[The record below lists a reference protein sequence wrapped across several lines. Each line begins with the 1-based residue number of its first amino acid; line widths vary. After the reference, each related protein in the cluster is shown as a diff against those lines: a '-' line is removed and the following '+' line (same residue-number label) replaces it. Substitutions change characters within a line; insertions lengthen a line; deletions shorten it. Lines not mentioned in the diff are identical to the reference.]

1 MEIEIRKKDRNYRI
15 IMINII
21 FFIILAY
28 YALII
33 NNLYIYF
40 LMCITIFSGI
50 YHIFVYKNEKIVF
63 SNDGIKYTNI
73 FNREYINLW
82 ENISYIKQKKQY
94 FKSTGRTT
102 FSTRYEIIVE
112 YIFKLENG
120 NKICLNEKDFL
131 PAAKNIFE
139 SALRKNKIKEEKCI
153 VDGEEVKVLRT
164 LPVSFLMNL
173 LVSLILSFLCTAF
186 VSGLIVSFQME
197 ILLVG
202 CIFLFFDFYFIRSVL
217 IEVEQLIQKVYFIE
231 NRGFYKVILGNK
243 KFYEFKDIDKCIMK
257 RYRAIQSIENK
268 ATLYKDNKKVLQITN
283 SNKGFYEFIDEI
295 RYKEIDKK

>member
-50 YHIFVYKNEKIVF
+50 YHIFVYRNEKIVF

-73 FNREYINLW
+73 FNRESTDTW
-82 ENISYIKQKKQY
+82 ENISYTKQKKQY

-102 FSTRYEIIVE
+102 ISTRYQIITE
-112 YIFKLENG
+112 YIFKMKNG
-120 NKICLNEKDFL
+120 KKICLNESEFL

-139 SALRKNKIKEEKCI
+139 TAVRKNKIKEEKDVI
-153 VDGEEVKVLRT
+153 DGEEVKVLKT
-164 LPVSFLMNL
+164 SPISFFMYL
-173 LVSLILSFLCTAF
+173 F
-186 VSGLIVSFQME
+186 VSILLTFLNIAFFVGLASSFKIE
-197 ILLVG
+197 ILLV
-202 CIFLFFDFYFIRSVL
+202 CLIFLCVDIYFIKNVL
-217 IEVEQLIQKVYFIE
+217 IELKQLIQKIYFIE
-231 NRGFYKVILGNK
+231 NYGFYKVIFKNK